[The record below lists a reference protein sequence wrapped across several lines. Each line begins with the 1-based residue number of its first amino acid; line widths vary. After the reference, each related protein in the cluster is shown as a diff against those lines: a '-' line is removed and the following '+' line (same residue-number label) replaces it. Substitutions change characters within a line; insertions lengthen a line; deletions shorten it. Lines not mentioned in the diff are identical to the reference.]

1 VANESAESD
10 RTVRSHGGPGRWPEV
25 ARILDL
31 VLELPPAERPAFLEQ
46 ACGEDGELRAEV
58 EAVLAGIDAPAFFE
72 APALALGAALV
83 DAEAAEAGHALE
95 GTIVGPYRLVR
106 ELGHGGM
113 GVVYLAERA
122 DGQFEQRVAL
132 KLIKR
137 GMDSEEILARFLSER
152 QVLARLSHAYIARL
166 LDGGLAPRG
175 QPWFAMEFV
184 DGVAL
189 SQYCEEQGLGI
200 DDRLGLFRK
209 VCDAVQYAHQNL
221 VVHRDLKPS
230 NILVTPAAEI
240 KLVDFGIAKLLYEEP
255 AHGLVTGTEYRLM
268 TPQYAAPEQVRGE
281 PVTTA
286 TDVYALGTIL
296 YELLTGRHAHQLTNN
311 TAAERERV
319 ICHVEPEAPSA
330 VVRGTP
336 GDRLRRQLRGDL
348 DVIVLKALRKDPARR
363 YRSVEALAEDLE
375 RHRTGLPVR
384 ARPDSVTYRA
394 RKFLGRHRLAV
405 AGAAV
410 VFLSLAAGLAGTLWQ
425 ARATA
430 REAAKARA
438 VKNFVVG
445 LFRVS
450 KPEESRGREI
460 TARELLERGAQRID
474 TGLAR
479 QPELQAELLDVLGVI
494 HRDLGLYPEAD
505 SLLRRS
511 VQLSRAR
518 YGENHPEVAA
528 RLTDW
533 SGVLAARGDY
543 ARAESLLTRAYD
555 ILQIVGPEDS
565 ALATTLSALGSVH
578 RRQGNFSRAESL
590 YQEALKIDR
599 SPRGGGQLR
608 VAEDLDNL
616 AMVLEEAGNLA
627 RADSGYQE
635 ALAIRRSLLD
645 PNHPQVITSLH
656 HLATLREK
664 QGEFAEAE
672 RLGREV
678 LERRRR
684 TYPAGHPEIAYAI
697 QRLANTLLIKAAYA
711 EAEALNLEALAILR
725 ERLGADHPETV
736 QLMSDLAT
744 LKYERGDLRG
754 AEAGFREVLAAWRRS
769 LGDDH
774 PTTLQALNDLAAVLK
789 YQRRY
794 AEAEP
799 LYRQGLTLR
808 RQRLGDSHPSAAE
821 SWGNLAELLW
831 DKGNLAEAERAYREA
846 LAIYQATLPA
856 RHVFISGSLLGVGGV
871 LTDRG
876 RASEAEPLLR
886 EGLAMR
892 IEKLG
897 AGDRRTARA
906 QRLLG
911 HCLLVLGRR
920 AEAERLLLESYRTVA
935 TVESWYYSLVKEQAL
950 HDLVALYESWG
961 RPAEAAKFRA
971 LLEGAPADTAKGR
984 TR

>member
-1 VANESAESD
+1 MRPSSPDAPD
-10 RTVRSHGGPGRWPEV
+10 RWPEV
-25 ARILDL
+25 ARILDV
-31 VLELPPAERPAFLEQ
+31 VLDLPPQERSAFLDQ
-46 ACGEDGELRAEV
+46 ACADDGELRAEV
-58 EAVLAGIDAPAFFE
+58 EAMLAGAEADAFLKSPAVVLAAPILE
-72 APALALGAALV
+72 
-83 DAEAAEAGHALE
+83 AEAAVDGVTALQ
-95 GTIVGPYRLVR
+95 GALIGPYRLVR

-137 GMDSEEILARFLSER
+137 GMDSDEILRRFLAER
-152 QVLARLSHAYIARL
+152 QVLARLSHAHIARL
-166 LDGGLAPRG
+166 LDGGVTVEG
-175 QPWFAMEFV
+175 QPWFAMEYV
-184 DGVAL
+184 GGVPL
-189 SQYCEEQGLGI
+189 NRYCEAQGLGVEE
-200 DDRLGLFRK
+200 RLRLFGE
-209 VCDAVQYAHQNL
+209 VCEAVQYAHQNL

-230 NILVTPAAEI
+230 NILVTAAGET
-240 KLVDFGIAKLLYEEP
+240 KLVDFGIAKLLYQESADE
-255 AHGLVTGTEYRLM
+255 AVTHTEYRLM
-268 TPQYAAPEQVRGE
+268 TPEYAAPEQLRGE

-286 TDVYALGTIL
+286 TDVYALGAIL
-296 YELLTGRHAHQLTNN
+296 YQLLTGRHAHQLAGR

-319 ICHVEPEAPSA
+319 ICQVEPEPPSV

-336 GDRLRRQLRGDL
+336 QDRLRRRLAGDL
-348 DVIVLKALRKDPARR
+348 DTIVLKALRKEAARR
-363 YRSVEALAEDLE
+363 YSSVEGLREDLE

-394 RKFLGRHRLAV
+394 RKFLGRHRLG
-405 AGAAV
+405 AGVAAV

-425 ARATA
+425 AQATS

-450 KPEESRGREI
+450 QPEESRGREI
-460 TARELLERGAQRID
+460 TARELLERGARRID
-474 TGLAR
+474 TGLTR

-505 SLLRRS
+505 SLLRRA
-511 VQLSRAR
+511 VQLSRAT

-528 RLTDW
+528 MLTDW
-533 SGVLAARGDY
+533 SAVLAARGEYGRAESLLVRAHGILRRTRGPEDTTLTAALGALASVQRLRGNF
-543 ARAESLLTRAYD
+543 ARAESLYR
-555 ILQIVGPEDS
+555 
-565 ALATTLSALGSVH
+565 
-578 RRQGNFSRAESL
+578 
-590 YQEALKIDR
+590 EALRIDR
-599 SPRGGGQLR
+599 GRRGGGQLR

-616 AMVLEEAGNLA
+616 GLILEEAGDLL
-627 RADSGYQE
+627 RADSSYQE
-635 ALAIRRSLLD
+635 ALALRRGLLD
-645 PNHPQVITSLH
+645 PDHPQVITSLH

-672 RLGREV
+672 RLEREV

-684 TYPAGHPEIAYAI
+684 LYPEGHPEVAYAL
-697 QRLANTLLIKAAYA
+697 QNLANTLLIQAAYA
-711 EAEALNLEALAILR
+711 EAESLNLEALAILR
-725 ERLGADHPETV
+725 ARLGPDHPETV
-736 QLMSDLAT
+736 ELMSNLAT
-744 LKYERGDLRG
+744 LKYEKGDLKG
-754 AEAGFREVLAAWRRS
+754 AEVGFRVVLAAWKSS

-789 YQRRY
+789 YQRRFS
-794 AEAEP
+794 EAEP
-799 LYRQGLTLR
+799 LYREGLAVR
-808 RQRLGDSHPSAAE
+808 RKRLGDSHPSVAE

-831 DKGNLAEAERAYREA
+831 DRGDLAEAEQAYREA
-846 LAIYQATLPA
+846 LAIYSAALPA
-856 RHVFISGSLLGVGGV
+856 RHVFISGTLLGVGGV

-886 EGLAMR
+886 DGLAMR

-911 HCLLVLGRR
+911 HCLLVLGHR

-935 TVESWYYSLVKEQAL
+935 AVESWYYTIVKEQAL
-950 HDLVALYESWG
+950 HDLVALYQSWG
-961 RPAEAAKFRA
+961 KHAEAEKYRVLLKGGAERA
-971 LLEGAPADTAKGR
+971 PSAPAAH
-984 TR
+984 